1 MHWGAGRGLILIFL
15 HFARGVGRL
24 LYPYRLFV
32 RLLSF
37 ACHDEEIRDARKK
50 VGVFLPFRGICL
62 ILVRYGAFFYA
73 EGTDRA

>member
-50 VGVFLPFRGICL
+50 VGVFLPF
-62 ILVRYGAFFYA
+62 LVRYGAFFYA